1 MADQN
6 VKVGVIADTHGLL
19 RTHVLRLLKGCDL
32 IIHAGD
38 IGKPEVIEALQ
49 ALAPVE
55 AIRGNVDTWADHLPE
70 EKIVT
75 VGGRKILVTHD
86 INSVTC
92 PTADFDVVIS
102 GHSHRPLKERRGNTL
117 FLNPGS
123 AGPRRFSLPVMLAK
137 LYISKQRL
145 TVRHFIVSVER

>member
-1 MADQN
+1 MRDHN
-6 VKVGVIADTHGLL
+6 VKIGVIADTHGLL
-19 RTHVLRLLKGCDL
+19 RTHARQLLTGCDL

-38 IGKPEVIEALQ
+38 IGKPEVIEALE
-49 ALAPVE
+49 ALAHVE
-55 AIRGNVDTWADHLPE
+55 AIRGNVDKWAHHLPE

-86 INSVTC
+86 INSITC
-92 PTADFDVVIS
+92 PTDDFDVVIS
-102 GHSHRPLKERRGNTL
+102 GHSHRPVKQRRGNTL

-145 TVRHFIVSVER
+145 AARHFTVSIER